1 MNQRQLTGAIGL
13 LPDRRQRPTYRTLVH
28 ELRRRDI
35 LIEVRRVSAE
45 TRPICAG
52 GLVDAHCP
60 RWRSGQGAASFAL
73 TRWHSW
79 LSPCRTPAGPQA
91 RAHGV
96 RRRRAAQG
104 CRLCW
109 ARCASPVRPAGA
121 EELTS
126 YPRSLRQPRGLPA
139 SIDKARRGTGNRIA
153 IATSGVAV
161 AAFVASMFAQR
172 RLMSGGGVG
181 SGGACWPDPQTEANF
196 PRATRPYPLCS
207 KGAAR

>member
-1 MNQRQLTGAIGL
+1 MKHTGRLI
-13 LPDRRQRPTYRTLVH
+13 H

-35 LIEVRRVSAE
+35 LVEVRRVSAE
-45 TRPICAG
+45 TRLSCAG
-52 GLVDAHCP
+52 GLADAHCP
-60 RWRSGQGAASFAL
+60 RWRSGQGAVSFAL

-104 CRLCW
+104 CRPSG

-126 YPRSLRQPRGLPA
+126 SPRSLRQPRGLPA
-139 SIDKARRGTGNRIA
+139 SIDKARRGTGNLIA
-153 IATSGVAV
+153 IAITTSGVAT
-161 AAFVASMFAQR
+161 ATSVASMFAQR

-181 SGGACWPDPQTEANF
+181 SGAACWPVPQTEANF
-196 PRATRPYPLCS
+196 LRATHPYLLCS
-207 KGAAR
+207 TGSAR